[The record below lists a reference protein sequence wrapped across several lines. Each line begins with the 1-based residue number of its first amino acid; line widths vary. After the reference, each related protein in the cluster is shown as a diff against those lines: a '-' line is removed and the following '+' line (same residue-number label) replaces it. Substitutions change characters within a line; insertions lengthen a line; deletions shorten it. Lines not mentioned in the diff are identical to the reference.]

1 MRIHFKVRNDIVF
14 GLKFVN
20 NVYKLLA
27 KGNRI
32 AIQSTRTRTKWA
44 ASLPKTRLTLSIC
57 RGSKPLRAS
66 SPVETIKAKLW

>member
-27 KGNRI
+27 KGNSI
-32 AIQSTRTRTKWA
+32 AIQSTRMRTKWA
-44 ASLPKTRLTLSIC
+44 ASPPKTRLTPSIC
-57 RGSKPLRAS
+57 PGSKPLQAS
-66 SPVETIKAKLW
+66 SPAETTRAKLW